1 MIYDFLKALG
11 QEKTNTIDDFHITT
25 FSVLNKTAPIGMPPY
40 SKDFYQINFITK
52 AYSSKIRV
60 DDKASG
66 LVNNTLYFVSPQHI
80 YSWKRAEKIEGY
92 LIYFKMDFLNLF
104 KLDFD
109 EEFDGLFS
117 LKEDNL
123 LRLDKSEAEQIE
135 NAIKTMRFGYEG
147 EERFRQ
153 QQLISN
159 LVSFLY
165 LIKGMKVRKTQQV
178 QTNSKTNKTIKQF
191 RNLVRNRFIAEKSVQ
206 YYAEQLS
213 VSPNYL
219 NELSKKERMV
229 SPKRYI
235 QNFILREAKNLLAHT
250 KKDVA
255 EIAFHLG
262 YEEPTHFTRFF
273 KAQTKVTPLAFR
285 KNLL

>member
-1 MIYDFLKALG
+1 MIRHFLEALG
-11 QEKTNTIDDFHITT
+11 QEKTNTIDGFHITT

-40 SKDFYQINFITK
+40 SKDFYQINLITK
-52 AYSSKIRV
+52 AYSSEIRM

-66 LVNNTLYFVSPQHI
+66 LANNTLYFVSPQHI

-92 LIYFKMDFLNLF
+92 LIYFKKDFLDLF
-104 KLDFD
+104 KLDID
-109 EEFDGLFS
+109 DEFDTLFS
-117 LKEDNL
+117 LKGDNL
-123 LRLDKSEAEQIE
+123 LGLDELEAERME
-135 NAIKTMRFGYEG
+135 NAIKTMLSCYDGGDRFK
-147 EERFRQ
+147 Q
-153 QQLISN
+153 QLLISN
-159 LVSFLY
+159 LVSLLY
-165 LIKGMKVRKTQQV
+165 LIKGMKVKETKEVEINNR
-178 QTNSKTNKTIKQF
+178 TNRTIKQF
-191 RNLVRNRFIAEKSVQ
+191 KNLVRNRFMVEKSVQ

-213 VSPNYL
+213 VTPNYL

-235 QNFILREAKNLLAHT
+235 QDFIIREAKNLLAYS

-273 KAQTKVTPLAFR
+273 KTQTQLTPLAFR
-285 KNLL
+285 KNLP